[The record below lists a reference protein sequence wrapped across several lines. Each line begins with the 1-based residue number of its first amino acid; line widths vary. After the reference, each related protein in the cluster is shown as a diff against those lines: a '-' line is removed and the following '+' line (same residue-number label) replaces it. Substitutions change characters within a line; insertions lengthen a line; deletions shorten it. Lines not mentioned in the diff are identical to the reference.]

1 MKNTKGITL
10 MALIVTI
17 IVLMI
22 LSGVTIA
29 SLTGQKGI
37 IKEAK
42 TAKELAEKAALEE
55 QVELAIIKAEQKYR
69 NPTIDNVI
77 EELKNNKVI
86 SKDNQVNKET
96 GAIRTDLGY
105 EITGKLDDYIGKVSV
120 GDGNTTGDGNQTG
133 GGDTP
138 IPPTQTLPTDDNTKP
153 YLPESEDT
161 KIISNNPETGII
173 IQDSKGNEWVWI
185 EVPKSI
191 YTTTTKNTDYDV
203 IEKAMQTYASAYRNA
218 SYTDKWDSINHHGL
232 SSSEYTE
239 LKNSMLKSVFDN
251 GGFYIGRY
259 EAGTESARYSKTD
272 ALVTPLIQ
280 RDKYPYIYITCKQ
293 AQTKAKELTIG
304 EKNTSLMFGIQW
316 DLVLKFI
323 EEKGKLQDG
332 TKVTQDML
340 KGNSVEWGNY
350 YYATFE
356 IKRQQALYTATPR
369 KNASWDSA
377 YNYTKPKTGILLTT
391 GATDRNSVLGIY
403 DLGGNVSEWTL
414 EYTNNTNGKCTCRGD
429 YYSYTGEYNPYRR
442 FYEAYNYTGSLDD
455 SEYTSSTA
463 DGIYGFRPAMW

>member
-1 MKNTKGITL
+1 MRFMKNTKGITL

-138 IPPTQTLPTDDNTKP
+138 IPPTQTLPTDDNTIF
-153 YLPESEDT
+153 T
-161 KIISNNPETGII
+161 
-173 IQDSKGNEWVWI
+173 
-185 EVPKSI
+185 
-191 YTTTTKNTDYDV
+191 
-203 IEKAMQTYASAYRNA
+203 RN
-218 SYTDKWDSINHHGL
+218 
-232 SSSEYTE
+232 
-239 LKNSMLKSVFDN
+239 
-251 GGFYIGRY
+251 
-259 EAGTESARYSKTD
+259 
-272 ALVTPLIQ
+272 
-280 RDKYPYIYITCKQ
+280 
-293 AQTKAKELTIG
+293 
-304 EKNTSLMFGIQW
+304 
-316 DLVLKFI
+316 
-323 EEKGKLQDG
+323 
-332 TKVTQDML
+332 
-340 KGNSVEWGNY
+340 
-350 YYATFE
+350 
-356 IKRQQALYTATPR
+356 
-369 KNASWDSA
+369 
-377 YNYTKPKTGILLTT
+377 
-391 GATDRNSVLGIY
+391 
-403 DLGGNVSEWTL
+403 
-414 EYTNNTNGKCTCRGD
+414 
-429 YYSYTGEYNPYRR
+429 
-442 FYEAYNYTGSLDD
+442 
-455 SEYTSSTA
+455 
-463 DGIYGFRPAMW
+463 